1 LFDLLWIFKEKIMK
15 IFTISTIA
23 AFGIVIAATAAN
35 AHGRL
40 VTGPELYGA
49 PAAVQQAGE
58 NDRQIGARD
67 NSAQPRKVHAVRHVT
82 RRLSNSEAY

>member
-1 LFDLLWIFKEKIMK
+1 MK

-49 PAAVQQAGE
+49 PAMVQQTGE
-58 NDRQIGARD
+58 NDRQTSVND
-67 NSAQPRKVHAVRHVT
+67 STAQPRKVHAVRHGT
-82 RRLSNSEAY
+82 RLLRNSEAY

>member
-1 LFDLLWIFKEKIMK
+1 MK

-23 AFGIVIAATAAN
+23 VFGIVLAATAAN

-49 PAAVQQAGE
+49 PAAAQQTGESDQRAGT
-58 NDRQIGARD
+58 NDSA
-67 NSAQPRKVHAVRHVT
+67 AQPRKVHVAQHSA
-82 RRLSNSEAY
+82 RRLRNSEAY